1 MDAKEPPP
9 TPVAKLCPDHLK
21 TSRHSVTCA
30 MYNSTGRSVLASYN
44 DEDMYTFDVKSGKR
58 ESFGMKKVTW
68 NEKSYENNIFMMQ
81 FSSLSFIIQRI
92 TVSKDIEIVLRSKD
106 VLGSRMTSS

>member
-9 TPVAKLCPDHLK
+9 SPVAKLCPDHLK

-30 MYNSTGRSVLASYN
+30 MYNSTGQSVLASYN

-58 ESFGMKKVTW
+58 ESFGMKKVT
-68 NEKSYENNIFMMQ
+68 KKIFFMMQ
-81 FSSLSFIIQRI
+81 FSPLSFIIQRI

-106 VLGSRMTSS
+106 VPGSRMTLS